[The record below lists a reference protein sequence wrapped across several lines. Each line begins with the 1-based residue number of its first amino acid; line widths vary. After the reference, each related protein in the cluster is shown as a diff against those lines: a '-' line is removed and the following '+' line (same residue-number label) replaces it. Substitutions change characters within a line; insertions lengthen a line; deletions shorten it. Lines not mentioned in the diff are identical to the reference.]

1 MYPPRCVI
9 EVSSRECCQSS
20 TMSLEIGGVTPQDL
34 HSEIHLIR
42 GSYTL
47 LIHADV
53 AVTLYR
59 IHEYEHILQNNIIS
73 EEDML
78 KEYCLM
84 ILKPK
89 IYPKERTSKIY
100 CILSHNLD
108 ATKDVSTL

>member
-9 EVSSRECCQSS
+9 EVSSRECCRSS

-53 AVTLYR
+53 AVILLYR
-59 IHEYEHILQNNIIS
+59 IHEYEQILQTII
-73 EEDML
+73 L
-78 KEYCLM
+78 
-84 ILKPK
+84 
-89 IYPKERTSKIY
+89 
-100 CILSHNLD
+100 
-108 ATKDVSTL
+108 